1 MSDDYELFG
10 QDLEEA
16 SQDLSSYAENHA
28 QCPAPL
34 PSLQPAT
41 SGPAATCGKTVL
53 SWVPGALALDMG
65 ASQACASCPGH
76 SCSSRSQLPEQ
87 RLATE
92 SITGPTALSTP
103 ACSAASG
110 PVGPAS
116 SKQGEGPPNLSLLS
130 QSAGPLPRKIQLVQG
145 HPEPQKTKEEGF
157 ETEGDRRHP

>member
-1 MSDDYELFG
+1 M
-10 QDLEEA
+10 
-16 SQDLSSYAENHA
+16 LSTMRSAPLL
-28 QCPAPL
+28 CPASSQP
-34 PSLQPAT
+34 PVALQL
-41 SGPAATCGKTVL
+41 PAARQYLAGFL
-53 SWVPGALALDMG
+53 GALALDMG
-65 ASQACASCPGH
+65 TSQACASCPGH
-76 SCSSRSQLPEQ
+76 SCSSWSQLPEQ

-92 SITGPTALSTP
+92 SITWPTALSTP